1 MHHQT
6 HGRLTATSTEEETGW
21 VFFLWFVY
29 FVEVSGCVSSNRVLS
44 TDILKKNKLEAA
56 EIRKTNDM

>member
-6 HGRLTATSTEEETGW
+6 HGHLTATSTEEKTGC
-21 VFFLWFVY
+21 FFLWFVY
-29 FVEVSGCVSSNRVLS
+29 FVEVSGCVSSNRVLL

-56 EIRKTNDM
+56 EIMKNNDM